1 MDGGST
7 RWSTG
12 VATLHHQTGEPHEEA
27 YEVQA
32 QRHPRRPRV
41 QRRRRPRPEEAL
53 IDLRR
58 QVREGLIEAIHQA
71 VAATARQLVE
81 DEVVSLVGEPWSRK
95 GDSPLRRG
103 GYTDTTI
110 FLDGEPHLLRR
121 PRVRD
126 RDAGSEH
133 PLPTLRA
140 LRNRDALDEDVK
152 ERLVRGVST
161 RNYEGAL
168 TSLSEGLG
176 LKRSAVSAA
185 FQRASQKDLDGL
197 NSRPLDRWTFAAA
210 YLDGTAFQD
219 HTCVIAMG
227 IAVDGT
233 KVILGV
239 REGAT
244 ENAQVVTDLLED
256 LRDRG
261 LQLVG
266 PGLFI
271 VDGAKALRSSI
282 VKVFGRRAL
291 IQLCHVHKA
300 RNVAG
305 YLPPQWQAELRRRL
319 RAAWGMTT
327 HEDADQALQGIV
339 RWLERLSESAA
350 ASLREGLEETLTV
363 HRLGIGGTL
372 RRTLVTTNPI
382 ESTNDIVKAFSR
394 RVKRWSGSSMVL
406 RWVGSGLVK
415 AEDQFRRVKGHAA
428 MPQLVAALESVSLKE
443 SKDVA

>member
-1 MDGGST
+1 MKKRTKSK
-7 RWSTG
+7 
-12 VATLHHQTGEPHEEA
+12 PK
-27 YEVQA
+27 
-32 QRHPRRPRV
+32 RHPRRPRV
-41 QRRRRPRPEEAL
+41 QRRGRCRPEEAV

-58 QVREGLIEAIHQA
+58 QVREGLIEAIQQA
-71 VAATARQLVE
+71 VAATARQLIE

-110 FLDGEPHLLRR
+110 FLDGEPHLMRR

-126 RDAGSEH
+126 REAGSEH

-152 ERLVRGVST
+152 ERLVRGIST
-161 RNYEGAL
+161 RNYEEAL

-185 FQRASQKDLDGL
+185 FQRASQKDLDAL
-197 NSRPLDRWTFAAA
+197 NSRSLERWTFAAV
-210 YLDGTAFQD
+210 YIDGTAFQD

-256 LRDRG
+256 LQGRG

-282 VKVFGRRAL
+282 TSVFGRRAL
-291 IQLCHVHKA
+291 VQRCHVHKS

-305 YLPPQWQAELRRRL
+305 YLPPRWQAELRRRL

-327 HEDADQALQGIV
+327 HEDAHQALQDLV

-382 ESTNDIVKAFSR
+382 ESANDIVKAFAR
-394 RVKRWSGSSMVL
+394 RVKRWRGSSMVL
-406 RWVGSGLVK
+406 RWVGSGLVT
-415 AEDQFRRVKGHAA
+415 AESQFRRVKGHAA
-428 MPQLVAALESVSLKE
+428 MPQLVAALESLSLNE